1 MFALIFE
8 KGIVTLSWYAW
19 LALRRR
25 VSMSAIGSV
34 IVMGIRQP
42 FSPGFP
48 GCPRAYGEAVLLQI
62 RLQSARGRWAGR
74 LGWLPGSLGHA
85 GEFAAVGHVPDA
97 DPAQAELA
105 VHRVRPA
112 TLLAARVRPHGE
124 LRLLGSLEDQRL
136 LGHAQFSLNGK
147 PRSLS
152 SARPSSSVLAVV
164 TTVMSMPRVRSM
176 RSWSISWKTDCSVR
190 PKV

>member
-8 KGIVTLSWYAW
+8 KGMVTLSWYAW

-48 GCPRAYGEAVLLQI
+48 GNPGPTAKRYFS
-62 RLQSARGRWAGR
+62 R
-74 LGWLPGSLGHA
+74 LPGSLRHA
-85 GEFAAVGHVPDA
+85 RELTAVSHLPDA
-97 DPAQAELA
+97 HPAEAELA
-105 VHRVRPA
+105 VDRVRPA
-112 TLLAARVRPHGE
+112 ATLAAGVRAHSE
-124 LRLLGSLEDQRL
+124 LRLRGSLQDQRL
-136 LGHAQFSLNGK
+136 LSHAQFSLNGK

-164 TTVMSMPRVRSM
+164 TTVMSMPRCRSI
-176 RSWSISWKTDCSVR
+176 RSWSISWNTDCSVR
-190 PKV
+190 PNV

>member
-19 LALRRR
+19 LAFRRR

-34 IVMGIRQP
+34 IVMGVRQP

-48 GCPRAYGEAVLLQI
+48 DRPGLRRSGI
-62 RLQSARGRWAGR
+62 TFRSAGSPLMGGRRG
-74 LGWLPGSLGHA
+74 GWTGLPGGLGHA
-85 GEFAAVGHVPDA
+85 GKLTAVSHVPDA
-97 DPAQAELA
+97 HPAQAELA

-112 TLLAARVRPHGE
+112 APLAARVGPHGE
-124 LRLLGSLEDQRL
+124 LRLPGRLQDQRL

-164 TTVMSMPRVRSM
+164 TTVMSMPRVRSI
-176 RSWSISWKTDCSVR
+176 RS
-190 PKV
+190 